1 MNRDEVRN
9 IIEATLRGG
18 DKTPGLFDLPR
29 IMGIRSEIQS
39 CTSINDVIGIIEKHR
54 SLLSKAFGLRDEVIE
69 QTMKKLSALES

>member
-29 IMGIRSEIQS
+29 ILGIKLEIQS
-39 CTSINDVIGIIEKHR
+39 CTSINEVLGIIEKHR
-54 SLLSKAFGLRDEVIE
+54 SLLSKAFGLSDDVIE
-69 QTMKKLSALES
+69 ATKKKLRALES

>member
-29 IMGIRSEIQS
+29 VIVIESEIQS
-39 CTSINDVIGIIEKHR
+39 CTSINDVLDIIEKHR
-54 SLLSKAFGLRDEVIE
+54 SLLSKAFGLSDDVIE
-69 QTMKKLSALES
+69 ETVKKLNALEN